1 MAAERLYASMRMKRT
16 LFAGILGAA
25 RGTLNY
31 GRWCSPCHG
40 VVEIDRSHAEVGC
53 N

>member
-1 MAAERLYASMRMKRT
+1 VAAERLYASMRMERT

-25 RGTLNY
+25 RVLSTTGA
-31 GRWCSPCHG
+31 GVRPCHG
-40 VVEIDRSHAEVGC
+40 VVDIHQSLEEVGC